1 MARKIKIDNAIL
13 KRQKHKTTKRHI
25 LKKISCRILII
36 CEGEKTEPNYFRRF
50 RAGENNSFVYEVEC
64 DGKGNNTIDVVDDAI
79 RRRDAAEKTI
89 PYDSVWAVFDRDSF
103 PKDRFN
109 NAIAKAQAN
118 GIEVAW
124 SNEAFELWYLYHF
137 HNRTTPMSREDY
149 ADAISNAVNTSQKWN
164 QNKPYKYAKNAP
176 KNYDTMIKYGNLEQ
190 AIEWAKRQH
199 LSFNGDKY
207 ADHNP
212 CTLVYKL
219 VLQLLDRDQVLINQV
234 MDKINKSSTD
244 SN

>member
-1 MARKIKIDNAIL
+1 M
-13 KRQKHKTTKRHI
+13 
-25 LKKISCRILII
+25 
-36 CEGEKTEPNYFRRF
+36 P
-50 RAGENNSFVYEVEC
+50 
-64 DGKGNNTIDVVDDAI
+64 
-79 RRRDAAEKTI
+79 
-89 PYDSVWAVFDRDSF
+89 
-103 PKDRFN
+103 
-109 NAIAKAQAN
+109 
-118 GIEVAW
+118 
-124 SNEAFELWYLYHF
+124 
-137 HNRTTPMSREDY
+137 
-149 ADAISNAVNTSQKWN
+149 
-164 QNKPYKYAKNAP
+164 P
-176 KNYDTMIKYGNLEQ
+176 KNYDTMVKYGNLEQ